1 VPTVTV
7 QMWTGRSVAQKRRLV
22 RALTDAMVEHAGA
35 RPDALHVLLHEYSL
49 ENWARAGTLALD
61 MPSEPSG
68 ASRTA
73 APVDTSESSPP
84 PADAAQDRP
93 QLHHL
98 LLECADLDASV
109 DFYVNAVGV
118 EIRARQTHRDGRP
131 LVLTHN
137 GLGLTTRL
145 NSEGH
150 NVEHLAFA
158 IESVA
163 AIVERVPATAIVRGP
178 GPGPYG
184 HTVYLADPDR
194 NEVECFERSGPTST

>member
-61 MPSEPSG
+61 LPAEPS
-68 ASRTA
+68 A
-73 APVDTSESSPP
+73 
-84 PADAAQDRP
+84 AAQERP
-93 QLHHL
+93 RLHHL

-109 DFYVNAVGV
+109 DFYVNVIGLD
-118 EIRARQTHRDGRP
+118 IRARQAHRDGRP

-137 GLGLTTRL
+137 GLGLTSRVD
-145 NSEGH
+145 SEGH
-150 NVEHLAFA
+150 NVEHLAFTV
-158 IESVA
+158 ESVA
-163 AIVERVPATAIVRGP
+163 AIMERVPSTAIVRGP

-184 HTVYLADPDR
+184 HTVYVVDPDR
-194 NEVECFERSGPTST
+194 NEVECVERPGP